1 MKDALKVIAAV
12 VLTVS
17 LIAAVVIYVG
27 YQRSHPGGSEGDAL
41 RTDREYYIHGEPV
54 VFILRNVWDHPI
66 TYDSELRDTLSIY
79 DQAGKAVVILPRI
92 QGLSFITLEPNETIE
107 WEWNQTFYLYK
118 VVNGR
123 TDWDPR
129 SGTQVPPG
137 TYKARVEFGD
147 ISAAV
152 SFRILP

>member
-1 MKDALKVIAAV
+1 MKEALKVIAAV

-17 LIAAVVIYVG
+17 LLAAVVIYVG

-41 RTDREYYIHGEPV
+41 RTDREYYIHGETV

-66 TYDSELRDTLSIY
+66 EYDSELRDTLSIY
-79 DQAGKAVVILPRI
+79 DDAGKAVVILPRI
-92 QGLSFITLEPNETIE
+92 QTLSFITLQPNETIE
-107 WEWNQTFYLYK
+107 WKWNQTFYLYK

-137 TYKARVEFGD
+137 TYKARAEFGD

>member
-1 MKDALKVIAAV
+1 MKEALKVIAAV
-12 VLTVS
+12 VVTVS
-17 LIAAVVIYVG
+17 LLAAVVIYVG
-27 YQRSHPGGSEGDAL
+27 YQRSHQGGSEGDAL
-41 RTDREYYIHGEPV
+41 RTDREYYIHGETV

-66 TYDSELRDTLSIY
+66 EYDSELRDTLSIY
-79 DQAGKAVVILPRI
+79 DDAGKAVVILPRI
-92 QGLSFITLEPNETIE
+92 QTLSFVTLQPNETIE
-107 WEWNQTFYLYK
+107 WKWNQTFYLYK

-147 ISAAV
+147 IRASV

>member
-1 MKDALKVIAAV
+1 M
-12 VLTVS
+12 
-17 LIAAVVIYVG
+17 
-27 YQRSHPGGSEGDAL
+27 Q
-41 RTDREYYIHGEPV
+41 GEPV
-54 VFILRNVWDHPI
+54 NFTFKNVWDHSI
-66 TYDSELRDTLSIY
+66 RYDSELRDTLSIY
-79 DQAGKAVVILPRI
+79 DDAGKAVVILPRI

-147 ISAAV
+147 IRASV